1 MIPSSSSNQGISS
14 FFQNLFTAKL
24 QKWLIIPKLLKRKS
38 ITLNQYKLNTFLS
51 RVGLETGLPNW
62 QLEPLRS
69 LYILCIFRVL
79 YTPSSLSDITKPRN
93 LGVSGSEKSLLER
106 ISMFFFCFKIKFW
119 NSFLVLYHNETFHW
133 NVNNTL
139 FYRLSLTDF
148 FCNWAQLR
156 GELVN
161 RKRFKVTLEYKS
173 NLWFNECIM

>member
-1 MIPSSSSNQGISS
+1 M
-14 FFQNLFTAKL
+14 
-24 QKWLIIPKLLKRKS
+24 
-38 ITLNQYKLNTFLS
+38 NQYRLNMFLS

-106 ISMFFFCFKIKFW
+106 ISMFFSVSKSSFETHFW
-119 NSFLVLYHNETFHW
+119 YYTTMKLSIEMWTIHCSIDWVLQI
-133 NVNNTL
+133 
-139 FYRLSLTDF
+139 F

-156 GELVN
+156 GQLVN
-161 RKRFKVTLEYKS
+161 RKSAKETLEYKKDV
-173 NLWFNECIM
+173 